1 MICDTTTAV
10 IARSASDEAIQDSY
24 RLRGPSHR
32 LRGPWIASLALAMT
46 GKITTGVI
54 PGRALAR
61 TRNLAPHHTS
71 RLRIAPLRGP
81 SGATAINKQEDTL

>member
-10 IARSASDEAIQDSY
+10 IARSASDEAIQDS
-24 RLRGPSHR
+24 HR

-46 GKITTGVI
+46 EITTSVI

-61 TRNLAPHHTS
+61 TRNLAPHTS
-71 RLRIAPLRGP
+71 RLRIAPACGP